1 MTSKVKVHMNICDRI
16 TTIEVNASADGT
28 YDVHVIS
35 PCAHVREFAKGL
47 EKLTLTDIIDKKD
60 GKVINRFREVKMSA
74 NCSVPAGLLNAAWLE
89 AGMIAQSRA
98 RKEKGN
104 EIEFVFD

>member
-1 MTSKVKVHMNICDRI
+1 MTSKVKVHMNICDKK
-16 TTIEVNASADGT
+16 TVIEVNAAEDGT
-28 YDVHVIS
+28 YNVKIIS
-35 PCAHVREFAKGL
+35 PCANVREFAKGL
-47 EKLTLTDIIDKKD
+47 ENLTLEDITDKKN
-60 GKVINRFREVKMSA
+60 GKVIKRFQDVKMSA

-104 EIEFVFD
+104 QIEFVFD